1 MFITNHALAGALIGL
16 VVPHPGAAFVAGLAS
31 HVAMDRVLHWGDERV
46 GWDEFV
52 RVARVDGTVGLGVSG
67 LALAA
72 AAPALARP
80 SVAAGIAGACL
91 IDMDKAGEHF
101 FGRSPFPAAVDRFH
115 ARIQNERP
123 IGLVCEALAA
133 PGPAA
138 ALARPSVAAGI
149 AGACLIDMDK
159 AGEHFFGRSPFPAA
173 VDRFHARIQNERPI
187 GLVVEALAAAGLAAA
202 LVALRR
208 RRRRAA

>member
-16 VVPHPGAAFVAGLAS
+16 VVPHPGATFVAGLAS

-46 GWDEFV
+46 GWDDFV

-72 AAPALARP
+72 AVPALARP

-91 IDMDKAGEHF
+91 IDMDKPGRHF
-101 FGRSPFPAAVDRFH
+101 LGRSPFPAAVDRFH
-115 ARIQNERP
+115 
-123 IGLVCEALAA
+123 
-133 PGPAA
+133 
-138 ALARPSVAAGI
+138 S
-149 AGACLIDMDK
+149 
-159 AGEHFFGRSPFPAA
+159 
-173 VDRFHARIQNERPI
+173 RIQNERPI
-187 GLVVEALAAAGLAAA
+187 GLVVEALAAAGLATA

-208 RRRRAA
+208 RRRRAATPPGRVAGVGADPAG